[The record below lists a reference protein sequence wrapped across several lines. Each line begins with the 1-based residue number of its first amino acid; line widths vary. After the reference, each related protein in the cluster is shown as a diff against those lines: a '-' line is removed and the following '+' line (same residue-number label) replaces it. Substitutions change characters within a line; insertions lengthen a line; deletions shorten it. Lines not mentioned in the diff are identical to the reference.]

1 MLSMSA
7 STSSHSENTP
17 LPIGLRLMGS
27 DFQGTNMKEYYLGV
41 DLGGTKIAV
50 CGSNYIDDKDGIMR
64 FPSGFSVKSADVV
77 KRLINSVD
85 VYIGEKENGVL
96 PKAIGFGLKDSV
108 DFSEG
113 IWNTC
118 PSPDGFKKVAFGKLI
133 SDRYGVPVLVDN
145 DVHAGTLAEMK
156 YGTGIAYRNF
166 LYINIGTGIAAGA
179 VIEGKLMRGACNYA
193 GEAGH
198 FSVDPDGEYCDFCG
212 QHGCIENIAGGKAII
227 RQAKKAI
234 GGYPHSM
241 LARIYSEKGAIYS
254 SDVFSAADAGDEQ
267 AVIIAQRVLTGV
279 EMLSCGLINM
289 FNPEAVIYGG
299 GVMSDGWLFSR
310 LEKSVPKKIIPTNA
324 AAIREFSLSRLG
336 ADHVGVLGAIAL
348 AAMTGK

>member
-1 MLSMSA
+1 
-7 STSSHSENTP
+7 
-17 LPIGLRLMGS
+17 MGS

-118 PSPDGFKKVAFGKLI
+118 PSPEGFKKVAFGKLI

-289 FNPEAVIYGG
+289 FNTEAVIYGG